1 MGRTRQLRRS
11 TVCLNCGTAL
21 AGNFCS
27 ECGQENTDYRVSLG
41 RLLRDLAEEV
51 LNVESRLWRSLWHLV
66 RYPDG

>member
-21 AGNFCS
+21 VGNFCS

-41 RLLRDLAEEV
+41 RLLRDLAEEI
-51 LNVESRLWRSLWHLV
+51 LNV
-66 RYPDG
+66 